1 MREILLTQGETAIVD
16 DEDYDRLMVHSWCI
30 IKCSNTIYA
39 KRGCKVR
46 GKSHSVLM
54 HREIMDAPTGME
66 VDHINGN
73 GLDNRKCN
81 LRLAT
86 SSQNKRNQRKQRRKT
101 SSKYKGVYWHKRD
114 KVWMVRIQAEG
125 KEKYI
130 GSYKTEQEAAL
141 AYNEAALKYHGEYAK
156 LNEV

>member
-1 MREILLTQGETAIVD
+1 
-16 DEDYDRLMVHSWCI
+16 
-30 IKCSNTIYA
+30 
-39 KRGCKVR
+39 
-46 GKSHSVLM
+46 M
-54 HREIMDAPTGME
+54 HREIMDAPAGME

-114 KVWMVRIQAEG
+114 KVWVVRIQAEG